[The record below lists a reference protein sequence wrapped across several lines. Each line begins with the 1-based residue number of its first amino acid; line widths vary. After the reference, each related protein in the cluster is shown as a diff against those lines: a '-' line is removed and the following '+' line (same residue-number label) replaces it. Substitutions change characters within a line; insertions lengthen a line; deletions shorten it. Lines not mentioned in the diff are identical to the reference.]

1 MNEPPNPSV
10 ATADRVSPAPT
21 PEPVEEAPRS
31 SVATLWQSYGTLGI
45 LVLLVLI
52 CSALSPRYFLTTDNL
67 VQVLLQSSV
76 MILLA
81 CGVFFTI
88 LIAGIDLSVG
98 SMLALTGMVT
108 AQLMVAGVPPWAAV
122 LLGGVLLGALLGAI
136 NGVLVNVTQLHPF
149 IITLG
154 TMAIYRGLT
163 LIISDARS
171 VFGFAPSFS
180 GVVAGRVFGVPVP
193 VLIAVCVAGFLYFLA
208 RYTTLGRNIYALGGN
223 AQAAWF
229 SGIDIK
235 LHTLAVFVISG
246 TCAGIAGVVTTART
260 GAAEPNAGT
269 GFETFAIASAII
281 GGTSFFGGRGRVAG
295 VVVGGLIIGVISNI
309 LNIMNVQSYYQQI
322 VMGALIIGAV
332 TADKLFGRKK

>member
-1 MNEPPNPSV
+1 MELKM
-10 ATADRVSPAPT
+10 TTSPTDKPT
-21 PEPVEEAPRS
+21 RDMSE
-31 SVATLWQSYGTLGI
+31 LWQRWGTLAI
-45 LVLLVLI
+45 LVILVI
-52 CSALSPRYFLTTDNL
+52 VCGALSPQYFLTTDNL
-67 VQVLLQSSV
+67 AQVLLQSSV

-98 SMLALTGMVT
+98 SMMALTGMAT
-108 AQLMVAGVPPWAAV
+108 AQLMVAGCPPWLAV
-122 LLGGVLLGALLGAI
+122 LIGGVLLGVLLGAI
-136 NGVLVNVTQLHPF
+136 NGLLVNITQLHPF

-154 TMAIYRGLT
+154 MMAIYRGLT
-163 LIISDARS
+163 LIMSDARS
-171 VFGFAPSFS
+171 VFGFPTVFS
-180 GVVAGRVFGVPVP
+180 DVIAGRVMGIPVP
-193 VLIAVCVAGFLYFLA
+193 VLIAIAVAGFLYFVA
-208 RYTTLGRNIYALGGN
+208 TATKLGRNIYALGGN

-235 LHTLAVFVISG
+235 LHTLVVFVISG
-246 TCAGIAGVVTTART
+246 LCAGIAGVVTVART

-281 GGTSFFGGRGRVAG
+281 GGTSFFGGRGRVMG

-309 LNIMNVQSYYQQI
+309 LNLMNVQSYYQQI

-332 TADKLFGRKK
+332 TADKLFGKKK

>member
-1 MNEPPNPSV
+1 MTTSPKAPSTNE
-10 ATADRVSPAPT
+10 SPKAKLDL
-21 PEPVEEAPRS
+21 S
-31 SVATLWQSYGTLGI
+31 TLWQSYGTLAILFI
-45 LVLLVLI
+45 LVAI
-52 CSALSPRYFLTTDNL
+52 CSALSPEFFLTKDNL
-67 VQVLLQSSV
+67 IQVLLQSSV

-108 AQLMVAGVPPWAAV
+108 AQLMVAGCPPWLAV
-122 LLGGVLLGALLGAI
+122 LLGGIVLGALLGAI
-136 NGVLVNVTQLHPF
+136 NGILVNITQLHPF

-154 TMAIYRGLT
+154 MMAIYRGLT

-171 VFGFAPSFS
+171 VFGFPAEFS
-180 GVVAGRVFGVPVP
+180 NVVAGRLLGIPVP
-193 VLIAVCVAGFLYFLA
+193 VLVAVAVAGFLYFLA
-208 RYTTLGRNIYALGGN
+208 SYTRLGRNIYALGGN

-229 SGIDIK
+229 SGINIK
-235 LHTLAVFVISG
+235 LHTLVVFVISG
-246 TCAGIAGVVTTART
+246 VCAGIAGVVTVART

-281 GGTSFFGGRGRVAG
+281 GGTSFFGGRGLVTG

-332 TADKLFGRKK
+332 TADKLFGKQK

>member
-1 MNEPPNPSV
+1 MTTSPKAPSTNE
-10 ATADRVSPAPT
+10 SPKAKLDL
-21 PEPVEEAPRS
+21 S
-31 SVATLWQSYGTLGI
+31 TLWQSYGTLAILFI
-45 LVLLVLI
+45 LVAI
-52 CSALSPRYFLTTDNL
+52 CSALSPEFFLTKDNL
-67 VQVLLQSSV
+67 IQVLLQSSV

-108 AQLMVAGVPPWAAV
+108 AQLMVAGCPPWLAV
-122 LLGGVLLGALLGAI
+122 LLGGIVLGALLGAI

-154 TMAIYRGLT
+154 MMAIYRGLT

-171 VFGFAPSFS
+171 VFGFPAEFS
-180 GVVAGRVFGVPVP
+180 NVVAGRLLGIPVP
-193 VLIAVCVAGFLYFLA
+193 VLVAVAVAGFLYFLA
-208 RYTTLGRNIYALGGN
+208 SYTRLGRNIYALGGN

-229 SGIDIK
+229 SGINIK
-235 LHTLAVFVISG
+235 LHTLVVFVISG
-246 TCAGIAGVVTTART
+246 VCAGIAGVVTVART

-281 GGTSFFGGRGRVAG
+281 GGTSFFGGRGLVTG

-332 TADKLFGRKK
+332 TADKLFGKQK

>member
-1 MNEPPNPSV
+1 MTTSKNDSQG
-10 ATADRVSPAPT
+10 SGPASK
-21 PEPVEEAPRS
+21 S
-31 SVATLWQSYGTLGI
+31 SMDLSTFWQSYGTLAI
-45 LVLLVLI
+45 LLLLVVI
-52 CSALSPRYFLTTDNL
+52 CSVLSPEFFLTSDNL
-67 VQVLLQSSV
+67 IQVLLQSSV

-108 AQLMVAGVPPWAAV
+108 AKLMVAGCPPWLAV
-122 LLGGVLLGALLGAI
+122 ILGGVLLGALLGGI
-136 NGVLVNVTQLHPF
+136 NGFLVNVTQLHPF

-154 TMAIYRGLT
+154 MMAIYRGLT

-171 VFGFAPSFS
+171 VFGFPAEFS
-180 GVVAGRVFGVPVP
+180 NVLAGRVFGMPVP
-193 VLIAVCVAGFLYFLA
+193 VLIAIAVAGFLYFLA
-208 RYTTLGRNIYALGGN
+208 SFTKLGRNIYALGGN

-229 SGIDIK
+229 SGINIK
-235 LHTLAVFVISG
+235 LHTLVVFVISG
-246 TCAGIAGVVTTART
+246 VCAGIAGVVTVART

-281 GGTSFFGGRGRVAG
+281 GGTSFFGGRGLVTG

-332 TADKLFGRKK
+332 TADKLFGKKK

>member
-1 MNEPPNPSV
+1 MEKTMTTSNKD
-10 ATADRVSPAPT
+10 AAA
-21 PEPVEEAPRS
+21 EAPGS
-31 SVATLWQSYGTLGI
+31 LDLSALWQSYGTLAI
-45 LVLLVLI
+45 LLLLVAI
-52 CSALSPRYFLTTDNL
+52 CGVLSPEFFLSKDNL

-108 AQLMVAGVPPWAAV
+108 AQLMVAGCPPWLAV

-154 TMAIYRGLT
+154 MMAIYRGLT
-163 LIISDARS
+163 LILSDARS
-171 VFGFAPSFS
+171 VFGFPSGFS
-180 GVVAGRVFGVPVP
+180 NIVAGRLLGIPVP
-193 VLIAVCVAGFLYFLA
+193 VLIAFAVAGFLYFLA
-208 RYTTLGRNIYALGGN
+208 SYTRLGRNIYALGGN

-229 SGIDIK
+229 SGINIK
-235 LHTLAVFVISG
+235 LHTLVVFVISG
-246 TCAGIAGVVTTART
+246 LCSGIAGVVTIART

-281 GGTSFFGGRGRVAG
+281 GGTSFFGGRGQVTG

-332 TADKLFGRKK
+332 TADKLFGKKK

>member
-1 MNEPPNPSV
+1 MTTLSDK
-10 ATADRVSPAPT
+10 TAAAPAGLDL
-21 PEPVEEAPRS
+21 S
-31 SVATLWQSYGTLGI
+31 TLWQRYGTLAI
-45 LVLLVLI
+45 LLVLVAI
-52 CSALSPRYFLTTDNL
+52 CSALSPQYFLTTDNL

-108 AQLMVAGVPPWAAV
+108 AQLMVAGVPPWLAV
-122 LLGGVLLGALLGAI
+122 LLGGVLLGALLGAL
-136 NGVLVNVTQLHPF
+136 NGFLVNVTQLHPF

-154 TMAIYRGLT
+154 MMAIYRGLT
-163 LIISDARS
+163 LILSDARS
-171 VFGFAPSFS
+171 VFGFPVSFS
-180 GVVAGRVFGVPVP
+180 NVVAGRVLGLPVP
-193 VLIAVCVAGFLYFLA
+193 VLIAAAVAGFLYFVA
-208 RYTTLGRNIYALGGN
+208 SYTKVGRNIYALGGN

-229 SGIDIK
+229 SGINIK
-235 LHTLAVFVISG
+235 LHTLVVFVISG
-246 TCAGIAGVVTTART
+246 VCAGIAGVVMVART

-281 GGTSFFGGRGRVAG
+281 GGTSFFGGRGLVSG

-332 TADKLFGRKK
+332 TADKLFGQQK

>member
-1 MNEPPNPSV
+1 MTTSPKAPSTNE
-10 ATADRVSPAPT
+10 SPKAKLDL
-21 PEPVEEAPRS
+21 S
-31 SVATLWQSYGTLGI
+31 TLWQSYGTLAILFI
-45 LVLLVLI
+45 LVAI
-52 CSALSPRYFLTTDNL
+52 CSALSPEFFLTKDNL
-67 VQVLLQSSV
+67 IQVLLQSSV

-108 AQLMVAGVPPWAAV
+108 AQLMVAGCPPWLAV
-122 LLGGVLLGALLGAI
+122 LLGGIVLGALLGAI

-154 TMAIYRGLT
+154 MMAIYRGLT

-171 VFGFAPSFS
+171 VFGFPAEFS
-180 GVVAGRVFGVPVP
+180 NVVAGRLLGIPVP
-193 VLIAVCVAGFLYFLA
+193 VMVAVAVAGFLYFLA
-208 RYTTLGRNIYALGGN
+208 SYTRLGRNIYALGGN

-229 SGIDIK
+229 SGINIK
-235 LHTLAVFVISG
+235 LHTLVVFVISG
-246 TCAGIAGVVTTART
+246 VCAGIAGVVTVART

-281 GGTSFFGGRGRVAG
+281 GGTSFFGGRGLVTG

-332 TADKLFGRKK
+332 TADKLFGKQK